1 MFLHKN
7 AWNVKWTRP
16 TCSTQQKYIIH
27 APSFISFSSF
37 ARSTF
42 ASCLW
47 LHIKYCVTSRIFI
60 STCLILCSHKRN
72 INKFY
77 ENITFHIRRQM
88 YDICHATHVPLV
100 NCSTSLRLRL
110 YTSIALIRIR
120 FMLSINLC
128 VSTLCSSES
137 LHFIY
142 KHFINIG
149 ILEDFC
155 KNLFSIIFIA
165 SFFFVSLFLNQIKYM
180 KIERRICKESS
191 THIKSLQQSA
201 TFFYCLIHF
210 GLIW

>member
-1 MFLHKN
+1 MVYFAVCACVCAAMRFIDIENNANTQIFQYLPHLGTNAHRGVCIVYTRMISHRN

-16 TCSTQQKYIIH
+16 TCSTQQKHIIH

-88 YDICHATHVPLV
+88 LDICHAIHVLFV
-100 NCSTSLRLRL
+100 NSSTSLLLRV
-110 YTSIALIRIR
+110 YTSIA
-120 FMLSINLC
+120 
-128 VSTLCSSES
+128 
-137 LHFIY
+137 
-142 KHFINIG
+142 
-149 ILEDFC
+149 
-155 KNLFSIIFIA
+155 
-165 SFFFVSLFLNQIKYM
+165 
-180 KIERRICKESS
+180 
-191 THIKSLQQSA
+191 
-201 TFFYCLIHF
+201 
-210 GLIW
+210 